1 MIARL
6 SQSLPCA
13 RAALLAAPLR
23 QPLLLHHTTT
33 TTTTTLPLA
42 SSPCLLRNTYA
53 TAATAAAVARA
64 AEKRR
69 APRSYTRAPTPPPTK
84 TYLQGSRC
92 YLVRRTASLQLPVY
106 RKLKSGK
113 TREVIIIKNVN
124 GNRLQFLEDIKAG
137 LAVAPDKIRLNPTTQ
152 QIELQGNYYIKTKD
166 WLVDKGF

>member
-13 RAALLAAPLR
+13 RAALLAVAPR
-23 QPLLLHHTTT
+23 QSLLLLHHTTS
-33 TTTTTLPLA
+33 TLPLA
-42 SSPCLLRNTYA
+42 SSPWLLRNTYA

-64 AEKRR
+64 AEKRS

-84 TYLQGSRC
+84 TELEHYEGSG

-113 TREVIIIKNVN
+113 TREVIVIKKVH
-124 GNRLQFLEDIKAG
+124 GDRFQLLEDIKASLG
-137 LAVAPDKIRLNPTTQ
+137 VAPDRIRLNPTTQ
-152 QIELQGNYYIKTKD
+152 QIELQGDYYNKTKD
-166 WLVDKGF
+166 WLVDNGF